1 MSNMSASE
9 EHYAFIESESI
20 RREQLSPETHD
31 FVVKATGDQ
40 TVGAGGMVRSVAT
53 DKTDYS
59 LPLDGVM
66 FERWA
71 AHLSKATRPPT
82 SYPKRN
88 WMLALRG
95 TDGERA
101 AVMERAKESAVRHF
115 IQWWRGDRDEDH
127 GAALFFNVNLFETMR
142 RGE

>member
-1 MSNMSASE
+1 MVMEADDYIIASE
-9 EHYAFIESESI
+9 SM
-20 RREQLSPETHD
+20 RRTELAPETHD
-31 FVVKATGDQ
+31 FVVKAGGPQ
-40 TVGAGGMVRSVAT
+40 TVGAGGMVRSSAGG
-53 DKTDYS
+53 KTDFS

-71 AHLSKATRPPT
+71 EHLTRATRPPT

-127 GAALFFNVNLFETMR
+127 GAALYFNVNLFETMR